1 MSIYSFGYVEMQA
14 YKSIHAAIQNLSTHA
29 IIPVIDMEKA
39 LSIYK
44 KALSESVQGYMYNQN
59 QIKMRR
65 GYSGCEIEFELC
77 AEFGEGRIQTDI
89 RVIPEIAE
97 IMNLARK
104 KNTVYEKIK
113 TVYTYFVKNFEY
125 KYEQAEELRYHSAI
139 SAFLYRKSVC
149 EGFALSFANI
159 LNRLE
164 IPCGI
169 ITGYAAFNVAQG
181 LHTWNV
187 VELDKNCYHLDVT
200 CDICTK
206 EKERELFDYFL
217 LDDGLIRRD
226 HIWSDGSVPSA
237 NDSTKEL
244 YTKRGLCFR
253 NEQECINAIVTGLKQ
268 KKPRIDFRFVSEKN
282 SADASLETARSFF
295 NIAQTQTQC
304 NYRSVSF
311 SANNTSG
318 TIHYSVKY

>member
-104 KNTVYEKIK
+104 KNTVYEEIK

-139 SAFLYRKSVC
+139 SSFLYRKSVC

-187 VELDKNCYHLDVT
+187 VELDKKRSKVFLDGEFAFVLY
-200 CDICTK
+200 K
-206 EKERELFDYFL
+206 GELRDYKIKVGNELAPTAPVFHPL
-217 LDDGLIRRD
+217 SDEQQQAVDDAIQKLYKMT
-226 HIWSDGSVPSA
+226 HI
-237 NDSTKEL
+237 
-244 YTKRGLCFR
+244 
-253 NEQECINAIVTGLKQ
+253 
-268 KKPRIDFRFVSEKN
+268 
-282 SADASLETARSFF
+282 
-295 NIAQTQTQC
+295 TQFQ
-304 NYRSVSF
+304 
-311 SANNTSG
+311 
-318 TIHYSVKY
+318 